1 MLNIYIFF
9 AVLFLG
15 LLLLTLLYV
24 FVQWKA
30 GLQTIRKQENL
41 LNSHSL
47 TLQTIQAEKEK
58 LLIEKVKLTTENG
71 YLQQKLQEQQQQLS
85 ALNEQL
91 KASFYQVAQK
101 VLEEKSASFSQ
112 LNQEKLNQ
120 ILTPFQ
126 QSLQD
131 LKSKVEQTYQQESK
145 ERFAL
150 GKEIEKLVNTTIQ
163 VSKEAN
169 NLTTALKGNT
179 KMQGNWG
186 EMLLE
191 SILENS
197 GLTKNREY
205 WVQEFIKDSSGNTI
219 KDAEGKSLQPDIT
232 IKYPDERLVIIDS
245 KVSLLAWE
253 QYCSA
258 ADIAQQQQFLQQH
271 IQSLKNHIN
280 NLSKKNYAYYAKALD
295 YVLLF
300 IPIEPAFLE
309 AVKEDVQLWKY
320 AYDKRILLVSPTNL
334 LAVLKIVADLWK
346 IEKQNQHA
354 IAIAEKAGLLYDKF
368 VGFAENM
375 EKLGNKLT
383 ETQTIYQAATNQ
395 LWQGKGNLVTK
406 TEELRKMGAN
416 SKKQLP
422 DKWLRTADEDYLT
435 E

>member
-232 IKYPDERLVIIDS
+232 IKYPDERLIIIDA

-280 NLSKKNYAYYAKALD
+280 NLSKKNYAHYAKALD

-375 EKLGNKLT
+375 EKLGSKLT

-422 DKWLRTADEDYLT
+422 DKWLRTADEDYIT